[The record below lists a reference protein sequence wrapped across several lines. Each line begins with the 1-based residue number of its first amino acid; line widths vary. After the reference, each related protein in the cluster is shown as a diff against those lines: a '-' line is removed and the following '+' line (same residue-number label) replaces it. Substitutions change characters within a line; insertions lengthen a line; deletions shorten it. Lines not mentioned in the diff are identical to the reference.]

1 MLQQL
6 VEIKND
12 LCIFPNEILEDANEN
27 LIGYSMDFVN
37 GKKLKDIISTLPF
50 EQLELAI
57 KK

>member
-6 VEIKND
+6 AEIEND

-37 GKKLKDIISTLPF
+37 GKN
-50 EQLELAI
+50 
-57 KK
+57 